1 MSGFDDMMVME
12 SVDHEPAATCPESA
26 GESILEEQASGRLE
40 ALNRRELKGML
51 EALLFVHHEPLSV
64 ERLVAVLGQ
73 IETTEVRDALDA
85 LQLDYDRE
93 GRGLQL
99 VERAGGFQLVTR
111 PDYAPWIKRLDKT
124 KAIPKLSR
132 SALETLAIIAYR
144 QPLVRAEI
152 EEIRRVETAGVLRT
166 LLERK
171 LIRIVGRKEVPG
183 RPILYG
189 TTKDFLKQFGLR
201 DLSELPPLREIKEL
215 GDSDQVSLL
224 DDEEAIKVSLLDQ
237 AVAASPPA
245 DAESQPL
252 EEAGNPPAPSSESGA
267 AA

>member
-1 MSGFDDMMVME
+1 MSGSDKMVMD
-12 SVDHEPAATCPESA
+12 STDAEPAGQPVEPTGGA
-26 GESILEEQASGRLE
+26 GPEEQEEAQLE

-64 ERLVAVLGQ
+64 ERLVAVLGE
-73 IETTEVRDALDA
+73 IAKSEVREALEA
-85 LQLDYDRE
+85 LQVDYDRE

-124 KAIPKLSR
+124 KAVPKLSR

-152 EEIRRVETAGVLRT
+152 EDIRRVETAGVLRT

-171 LIRIVGRKEVPG
+171 LIRIVGRKDVPG

-237 AVAASPPA
+237 AVAASPPS

-252 EEAGNPPAPSSESGA
+252 EEAGNPPAPSAESGA

>member
-1 MSGFDDMMVME
+1 MSGPDETTMME
-12 SVDHEPAATCPESA
+12 STEAPPPAPIEMA
-26 GESILEEQASGRLE
+26 GEAGLEDQDQAQLE
-40 ALNRRELKGML
+40 ALSQRELKGML
-51 EALLFVHHEPLSV
+51 EALLFVHHEPLSL
-64 ERLVAVLGQ
+64 ERLVAVLGE
-73 IETTEVRDALDA
+73 IEKSEVRQALEVLRD
-85 LQLDYDRE
+85 DYDRE

-124 KAIPKLSR
+124 KAVPKLSR

-224 DDEEAIKVSLLDQ
+224 DEEEAIKVSLLDQ
-237 AVAASPPA
+237 AVAASSPT
-245 DAESQPL
+245 DAESQPS
-252 EEAGNPPAPSSESGA
+252 EEAGNFLSPSPE
-267 AA
+267 

>member
-1 MSGFDDMMVME
+1 MSGSDEMTLME
-12 SVDHEPAATCPESA
+12 STDPLSPAAPIEFVED
-26 GESILEEQASGRLE
+26 GEALDQERTQLE
-40 ALNRRELKGML
+40 ALSRRELKGML

-64 ERLVAVLGQ
+64 ERLMAVLGEIDKQ
-73 IETTEVRDALDA
+73 DVRQALED
-85 LQLDYDRE
+85 LRVDYDRE

-99 VERAGGFQLVTR
+99 VERAGGYQLVTR

-152 EEIRRVETAGVLRT
+152 EDIRRVETAGVLRT

-215 GDSDQVSLL
+215 GDSEQVSLL

-237 AVAASPPA
+237 AIAASPSS
-245 DAESQPL
+245 DTESQPL
-252 EEAGNPPAPSSESGA
+252 EEAGNPSTPVSE
-267 AA
+267 

>member
-1 MSGFDDMMVME
+1 MSGPDEMVVME
-12 SVDHEPAATCPESA
+12 ASETEPAVLPAESGQEA
-26 GESILEEQASGRLE
+26 NQEEQEQAQLE

-64 ERLVAVLGQ
+64 ERLVAVLGE
-73 IETTEVRDALDA
+73 IARSEVREALEA
-85 LQLDYDRE
+85 LQVDYDRE

-99 VERAGGFQLVTR
+99 VERAGGYQIVTR
-111 PDYAPWIKRLDKT
+111 ADYAPWIKRLDKT
-124 KAIPKLSR
+124 KAVPKLSR

-171 LIRIVGRKEVPG
+171 LIRIVGRKDVPG

-201 DLSELPPLREIKEL
+201 DLAELPPLREIKEL

-237 AVAASPPA
+237 AVAASPPS

-252 EEAGNPPAPSSESGA
+252 EEAGNPPAPSAASGA

>member
-1 MSGFDDMMVME
+1 MSGPEDSIVMDALE
-12 SVDHEPAATCPESA
+12 SNGDTPVTDPA
-26 GESILEEQASGRLE
+26 GETAVSEGMEQAQLE
-40 ALNRRELKGML
+40 ALNLRELKGML
-51 EALLFVHHEPLSV
+51 EALLFVHHEPLSLD
-64 ERLVAVLGQ
+64 RLIAVLGEIARQ
-73 IETTEVRDALDA
+73 EVWDALSA
-85 LQLDYDRE
+85 LQVDYDRE

-111 PDYAPWIKRLDKT
+111 PDYAPWIKRLDKAKT
-124 KAIPKLSR
+124 VPKLSR
-132 SALETLAIIAYR
+132 SGLETLAIIAYR

-224 DDEEAIKVSLLDQ
+224 DDEEAIKVSLLDH
-237 AVAASPPA
+237 ASAALSPK

-252 EEAGNPPAPSSESGA
+252 EEAGNPPAPPTE
-267 AA
+267 